1 MYLNYFGLTRLP
13 FSIAPDPDLLY
24 LSPAHHEALAHLNYA
39 LTSHGGL
46 ICLTGEV
53 GMGKTTLCRAF
64 IEQAPDY
71 VDIAY
76 IFNPMLSAPELL
88 QAICNELEIPCE
100 ADSHGR
106 ELSNKQLIDLLYASL
121 IERHSNGRK
130 VICII
135 DEAQSMPAPL
145 LEQIRLLTNLE
156 TSRDKLLTLIL
167 VGQPELQETLSQ
179 HNIRQLDQR
188 ITARFH
194 LPAMTKQQLGPY
206 LQHRLNQAGCKHSLF
221 DASAISAIWQGSQG
235 IPRLI
240 NSIADRA
247 LLGAYATG
255 QKTVDKAIA
264 KQAISEVVAPKK
276 SKSTSGQNSAF
287 IPKVL
292 LSMAFVAV
300 TLVAIFA
307 VKDYSL
313 MSVFKD
319 ENHYQKLATAY
330 KLNPDEEFTSCLNI
344 EQKSNLQCLVLDW
357 PLTDLKRLQRTV
369 ATYDGAKWQ
378 MQQPQELLMKPKQA
392 LILWQPIEG
401 FTKAIKPGE
410 SHSLISWVR
419 LHLKDEGSR
428 AGEDEW
434 QIISPTGSYS
444 SGFDQYYDP
453 ILANKVASFQQ
464 RVGLK
469 SDRIIGLKTL
479 LAIQDYTDQ
488 DGLEID
494 SDPSTTNIEKAL

>member
-88 QAICNELEIPCE
+88 QSICNELEIPCE
-100 ADSHGR
+100 ADRHGR

-255 QKTVDKAIA
+255 QKTVNKAIA

-276 SKSTSGQNSAF
+276 RKKKSSSAF
-287 IPKVL
+287 IPKFL
-292 LSMAFVAV
+292 LSMAFIAV
-300 TLVAIFA
+300 TFLAIFA
-307 VKDYSL
+307 IKDSSL

-319 ENHYQKLATAY
+319 ENHYQKLAVAY
-330 KLNPDEEFTSCLNI
+330 KLDANEEFGSCLNI
-344 EQKSNLQCLVLDW
+344 EQASNLQCLVLDW
-357 PLTDLKRLQRTV
+357 SLTDLKRLRRDI
-369 ATYDGAKWQ
+369 AAYDGAEWQ
-378 MQQPQELLMKPKQA
+378 IRQPQELLMKPKQA
-392 LILWQPIEG
+392 LILWQPVEG

-410 SHSLISWVR
+410 SNSLISWVR
-419 LHLKDEGSR
+419 LQLKNEGEQ
-428 AGEDEW
+428 AGEDAW

-453 ILANKVASFQQ
+453 MLANKIASFQQ

-488 DGLEID
+488 DGLEMN
-494 SDPSTTNIEKAL
+494 SDASSTSIEKAL

>member
-64 IEQAPDY
+64 IDQAPDY

-88 QAICNELEIPCE
+88 QSICNELEIPCE
-100 ADSHGR
+100 ADRHGR

-179 HNIRQLDQR
+179 HHIRQLDQR

-255 QKTVDKAIA
+255 QKTVNKAIA

-276 SKSTSGQNSAF
+276 RKKKSSSAF
-287 IPKVL
+287 IPKFL
-292 LSMAFVAV
+292 LSMAFIAV
-300 TLVAIFA
+300 TFLAIFA
-307 VKDYSL
+307 IKDSSL

-319 ENHYQKLATAY
+319 ENHYQKLAVAY
-330 KLNPDEEFTSCLNI
+330 KLDANKEFGSCLNI
-344 EQKSNLQCLVLDW
+344 EQASNLQCLVLDW
-357 PLTDLKRLQRTV
+357 SLTDLKRLRRDI
-369 ATYDGAKWQ
+369 AAYDGAEWQ
-378 MQQPQELLMKPKQA
+378 IRQPQELLMKPKQA
-392 LILWQPIEG
+392 LILWQPVEG

-410 SHSLISWVR
+410 SNSLISWVR
-419 LHLKDEGSR
+419 LQLKNEGEQ
-428 AGEDEW
+428 AGEDAW

-453 ILANKVASFQQ
+453 MLANKIASFQQ

-488 DGLEID
+488 DGLEMN
-494 SDPSTTNIEKAL
+494 SDASSTSIEKAL